1 MTPAIGENGQME
13 IRKPRKTFVGIVES
27 NKMDKTI
34 VVRIERL
41 VKHQVYKK
49 YIKRSTKLNA
59 HDPDNTCNIGDKVSV
74 TATRPLS
81 KSKRWRLV
89 DVLQR
94 AK

>member
-1 MTPAIGENGQME
+1 ME
-13 IRKPRKTFVGIVES
+13 ARNIRKTFVGVVES
-27 NKMDKTI
+27 NRMDKTI

-41 VKHQVYKK
+41 VKHRIYKK
-49 YIKRSTKLNA
+49 YIKRSTKLTA
-59 HDPDNTCNIGDKVSV
+59 HDPENTCNIGDKVSV

-89 DVLQR
+89 EVMER